1 MRGHDPVLCDEVMT
15 ALRPHPGGTYVDG
28 TVGAAGHAKR
38 VLELSSPDG
47 RLLGIDLDKESL
59 ELAEQVLS
67 IYSGRVGLYPASFSR
82 LGEIAQQH
90 GFAPADGVLLDL
102 GLSSM
107 QLASAERGFSFQLDG
122 PLDMRFDRGSDVTA
136 ADLVNTWRA
145 DELADI
151 LYRFG
156 EERQSRRIARAIV
169 EARPLQTTIELAELV
184 ARTIGRR
191 GRIHPATRTFQAL
204 RIAVNDELKELEL
217 GLAQAVSIL
226 APGGRL
232 AVIAFHSLEDRI
244 VKRYFQQRSR
254 ASEVQDGPL
263 LHLVTRHPIQ
273 PTWAEQQRN
282 PRSRSAKLRV
292 AERGV

>member
-1 MRGHDPVLCDEVMT
+1 MREHEPVLCDEVMT
-15 ALRPHPGGTYVDG
+15 ALGPHPGGTYVDG
-28 TVGAAGHAKR
+28 TVGAAGHAKS

-47 RLLGIDLDKESL
+47 RLLGIDLDKEAL

-67 IYSGRVGLYPASFSR
+67 VYGSRVTLSCASYSR
-82 LGEIAQQH
+82 LGDVARTC

-107 QLASAERGFSFQLDG
+107 QLASAERGFSFRSDG
-122 PLDMRFDRGSDVTA
+122 PLDMRFDRASEVTA
-136 ADLVNTWRA
+136 GDLVNTWRE

-156 EERQSRRIARAIV
+156 EERLSRRIARAIV
-169 EARPLQTTIELAELV
+169 EARPLHTTAELAAVV
-184 ARTIGRR
+184 ARAVGRR
-191 GRIHPATRTFQAL
+191 GRIHPATKTFQAL
-204 RIAVNDELKELEL
+204 RIAVNGELEVL
-217 GLAQAVSIL
+217 EQGLAQAADLL

-244 VKRYFQQRSR
+244 VKRYFQERSR
-254 ASEVQDGPL
+254 KSGDQTRPL
-263 LHLVTRHPIQ
+263 FDLVTRHPIR
-273 PTWAEQQRN
+273 PTWTEQERN

-292 AERGV
+292 VERRS